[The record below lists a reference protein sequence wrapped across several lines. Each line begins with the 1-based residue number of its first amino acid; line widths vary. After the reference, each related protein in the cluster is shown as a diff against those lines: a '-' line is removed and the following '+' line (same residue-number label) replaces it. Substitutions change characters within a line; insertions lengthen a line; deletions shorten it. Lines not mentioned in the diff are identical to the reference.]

1 MSVSESII
9 SFVGFVDHNDI
20 TRLINDFEKS
30 VKKFQSG
37 SSLNKKIIVIMIEI
51 LENSYHYTKSIRNE
65 LPKNIDLPKF
75 SIEKN
80 NDSFKLITV
89 NPIKTEDVNQL
100 NERINEINNCEKVF
114 LKELYLKKLI
124 ESMNNDKSS
133 PGVGLIRIAKI
144 TQNKIDCSFN
154 QFDNNFLNYRLEILV
169 NTKQK

>member
-1 MSVSESII
+1 MSATESII
-9 SFVGFVDHNDI
+9 SFIGFVDHNDV
-20 TRLINDFEKS
+20 TRLINEFEKS
-30 VKKFQSG
+30 VKKTPSG
-37 SSLNKKIIVIMIEI
+37 SSLYKKMVVIMIEI
-51 LENSYHYTKSIRNE
+51 LENSHHYTKKIRDE

-75 SIEKN
+75 SIEKD
-80 NDSFKLITV
+80 NDSFKLIAV

-100 NERINEINNCEKVF
+100 KNRINEINSCEKVF

-144 TQNKIDCSFN
+144 TQNKINYSFN

-169 NTKQK
+169 NTK